1 MREKYYEI
9 LKLKKNKIILF
20 KENMLTDKA
29 TIKS

>member
-9 LKLKKNKIILF
+9 LKLKKNMLY
-20 KENMLTDKA
+20 KEMLTDGT